1 MYIVVH
7 ELLHILGVSHEQCR
21 ADRLA
26 NWEIEVL
33 TTILLKAGVGPA
45 QYYKDDWVGTDPS
58 ELPGLCED
66 TLEYTNCWSGVFAT
80 ACDLPYDYDSVMHYS
95 TRVYDL
101 LNICCFMKMF
111 ILALL

>member
-1 MYIVVH
+1 MSNAVPTEIN
-7 ELLHILGVSHEQCR
+7 LLLLIG
-21 ADRLA
+21 ATYRLA
-26 NWEIEVL
+26 NWKIEVL

-45 QYYKDDWVGTDPS
+45 QYYKDAWVGTDPS

-95 TRVYDL
+95 TR
-101 LNICCFMKMF
+101 
-111 ILALL
+111 A